1 MNRTPRV
8 EVTTQPRPIRHVVC
22 PVCGYR
28 ELSAAIPPRWLVV
41 DHSMV
46 IACPECAERIYRR
59 LLMLNVRANRKEA
72 DK

>member
-1 MNRTPRV
+1 MTRPPRV

-22 PVCGYR
+22 PVYGYR

-46 IACPECAERIYRR
+46 IACPECASRIYRR
-59 LLMLNVRANRKEA
+59 LLALQARIRTIEA
-72 DK
+72 DQ